1 MKSQTRVAKACGR
14 PRKFERPSRVITL
27 TLPEDTIDMLS
38 QINTDR
44 AKAIVQA
51 VEIATP
57 PESETRSAVELIEV
71 GSKTGMLT
79 VPYCG
84 YLHDIPSLKFIKIAA
99 NRFLVA
105 LSVGSTLSS
114 VEITVSDELEKLA
127 DDDDKMRERQILK
140 QLLIQLRT
148 LRRSDRVNLF
158 NVILVEMR

>member
-1 MKSQTRVAKACGR
+1 MKSQTRVVKASGR

-27 TLPEDTIDMLS
+27 TLPEDTIDRLS

-57 PESETRSAVELIEV
+57 LESETRPAVELIEV
-71 GSKTGMLT
+71 ASKVGMLS

-84 YLHDIPSLKFIKIAA
+84 YLHGIPGLKFISIAP
-99 NRFLVA
+99 NRFLMA

-114 VEITVSDELEKLA
+114 VEISLSDELEKLA
-127 DDDDKMRERQILK
+127 GDDEKMRERQILK
-140 QLLIQLRT
+140 QLLTHLRT

-158 NVILVEMR
+158 EVILVEMK

>member
-1 MKSQTRVAKACGR
+1 MKSQTRVVKACGR

-27 TLPEDTIDMLS
+27 TLPEDTIDRLS

-57 PESETRSAVELIEV
+57 PESETRPAVELIEV
-71 GSKTGMLT
+71 ASKVGMLS

-84 YLHDIPSLKFIKIAA
+84 YLHGIPGLKFISIAP
-99 NRFLVA
+99 NRFLMA

-114 VEITVSDELEKLA
+114 VEISVSDELEKLA

-140 QLLIQLRT
+140 QLLTHLRT

-158 NVILVEMR
+158 KVILVEMK